1 MRLCKF
7 LDTAIIIFL
16 IDYLAIKGKAMQDF
30 IAVLDFGSQYAH
42 LIAKR
47 VRHLG
52 AYTQIF
58 SPSAN
63 EELLSQAK
71 GIILSGGPSSV
82 YSSGIPNFN
91 SKIFELNL
99 PVLGLCYGHQLIA
112 KEFGGTI
119 TNTGKGEFG
128 KASLTQTADFTLW
141 KNVSFPNQVWM
152 SHQDSVTECPPDF
165 KVTGVTESGCIAA
178 MSHRNLPIHTLQFH
192 PEVNDSEKGLTMLEN
207 FVNICDV
214 RSHWSMENF
223 IEETTWRLRQEVG
236 NRKILMFISGGVDS
250 SVAFALLNKVLGKE
264 NILGLYIDNGFMRK
278 DESTEIIDRYQNL
291 GYYNIESRDYST
303 FFLDAV
309 SEEVDPQIKRHKIGA
324 TFIQMRERLLTELN
338 LPETEWMLGQGTL
351 YPDIIE
357 SGGTEHAEV
366 IKSHHNRV
374 QDVLDLMSSGKVVEP
389 LKDLYK
395 DEVRQVG
402 TLLGLPDSIV
412 LRHPFPGPGLSIN
425 ILCSNGKEG
434 FTELE
439 KTAEL
444 VSKCLKNSNCDSQIL
459 PVRSVGVQGDKRTYK
474 LPAALRNAPRDWCWL
489 EKEATLLTNEVR
501 GINRVVVQL
510 GSNFKDSNAPFLVR
524 KAFCNSD
531 RLDLLREVDF
541 FATQMLKK
549 NSLMREIFQLL
560 VILLPISK
568 NGKEDSLVLRPVVS
582 EDVMTAQFAR
592 IDWNLLDPLVESI
605 LDLAGIE
612 TVFYD
617 ITHKPPGTFGWE

>member
-1 MRLCKF
+1 
-7 LDTAIIIFL
+7 
-16 IDYLAIKGKAMQDF
+16 MQDF

-47 VRHLG
+47 IRHLG

-63 EELLSQAK
+63 EEALLKAK

-82 YSSGIPNFN
+82 YSADIPEFN
-91 SKIFELNL
+91 SKILEMDL

-128 KASLTQTADFTLW
+128 KAVLTQTADFPLW
-141 KNVSFPNQVWM
+141 KNVSFPHQVWM
-152 SHQDSVTECPPDF
+152 SHQDSVTECPTDF
-165 KVTGVTESGCIAA
+165 EVTGVTDSGCVAA
-178 MSHRNLPIHTLQFH
+178 MSHLNRPLFTLQFH
-192 PEVNDSEKGLTMLEN
+192 PEVNDSEQGLTMLEN
-207 FVNICDV
+207 FINLCGVSSN
-214 RSHWSMENF
+214 WSMETF
-223 IEETTWRLRQEVG
+223 IEETSERLRQEVRE
-236 NRKILMFISGGVDS
+236 RKVLMFISGGVDS
-250 SVAFALLNKVLGKE
+250 SVAFALLNKALGKE
-264 NILGLYIDNGFMRK
+264 KILGLYINNGFMRK
-278 DESTEIIDRYQNL
+278 DESTEIIEHYQKL
-291 GYYNIESRDYST
+291 GYDNIESRDYSE

-309 SEEVDPQIKRHKIGA
+309 SSQVDPQIKRHKIGA
-324 TFIQMRERLLTELN
+324 TFIQMRDKFLSELN
-338 LPETEWMLGQGTL
+338 LSEAEWMLGQGTL

-374 QDVLDLMSSGKVVEP
+374 QEVLDLMSSGKVVEP

-412 LRHPFPGPGLSIN
+412 WRHPFPGPGLSIN
-425 ILCSNGKEG
+425 VLCANGDEA
-434 FTELE
+434 FPELE
-439 KTAEL
+439 KTAAE
-444 VSKCLKNSNCDSQIL
+444 VSDCLKHGNCESQIL
-459 PVRSVGVQGDKRTYK
+459 PVRSVGVQGDQRTYTP
-474 LPAALRNAPRDWCWL
+474 PAALRNAPRDWDWL
-489 EKEATLLTNEVR
+489 EKKATFLTNEVR
-501 GINRVVVQL
+501 NINRVVLQL
-510 GSNFKDSNAPFLVR
+510 GSNSIDANAPFLIR
-524 KAFCNSD
+524 KAFCDSE
-531 RLDLLREVDF
+531 RLDLLREADYLV
-541 FATQMLKK
+541 TQMLKE
-549 NSLMREIFQLL
+549 NSLMQKIFQLL

-605 LDLAGIE
+605 LGLAGIE